1 MDEKLVIAWLL
12 SGLPWP
18 MLMASPPIEL
28 CNLMVE
34 RDGLMRPYLLDF
46 YVFLIDFELCWKPS
60 LLGVVWCE
68 FCFQSSIRGKDNGS
82 SILRVCECRG
92 LLF

>member
-46 YVFLIDFELCWKPS
+46 
-60 LLGVVWCE
+60 
-68 FCFQSSIRGKDNGS
+68 
-82 SILRVCECRG
+82 
-92 LLF
+92 